1 MAGTRDNR
9 RASLA
14 RRVIPLARASTW
26 ARTGVSAPHSRGDNA
41 LVTSSNTWCGDA
53 VEGDIRRDVVVG
65 HDVLHV
71 TGVLVNI
78 VAVVL
83 ALRINPLGVV
93 LVEFLLVIRREAAS
107 RIVGLRVS
115 RGIIVP
121 VLRRGSSQTPNG
133 NQQGAGKNTAGKGL
147 FPSHGVS

>member
-53 VEGDIRRDVVVG
+53 VEGDIRRYVVVG

-71 TGVLVNI
+71 MRILVS
-78 VAVVL
+78 VSAVVS
-83 ALRINPLGVV
+83 ASGIDPLGVV
-93 LVEFLLVIRREAAS
+93 LIEPLLI
-107 RIVGLRVS
+107 
-115 RGIIVP
+115 
-121 VLRRGSSQTPNG
+121 
-133 NQQGAGKNTAGKGL
+133 
-147 FPSHGVS
+147 